1 MQARSAAIQ
10 NRKKWCYYN
19 GSNSMIDRERER
31 KRERFQYKETHY
43 KQLDG
48 VAMGSPVSP
57 VIADI
62 FMEDFEDRAFAAYLA
77 ADLPC
82 V

>member
-1 MQARSAAIQ
+1 MLKDQVVALHMLKFCLTST
-10 NRKKWCYYN
+10 
-19 GSNSMIDRERER
+19 S
-31 KRERFQYKETHY
+31 FQYVETHY

-62 FMEDFEDRAFAAYLA
+62 RLHGG
-77 ADLPC
+77 L
-82 V
+82 